1 MTITE
6 LADIIAKNHKT
17 NKWMSGT
24 ETVTL
29 SNGAVAQV
37 GIKAFGKWLQIARCG
52 DVSDSGCFDIKTV
65 KAFKTNTIEV
75 LESVTRHVTQ

>member
-17 NKWMSGT
+17 NKWINGT

-29 SNGAVAQV
+29 SNGAVTRV

-52 DVSDSGCFDIKTV
+52 EISGSGCADIKTV
-65 KAFKTNTIEV
+65 KAFKASTIEV